1 MTTETLKI
9 SSTWQQISDGTQ
21 TKSVQVL
28 SGVIQMVDSDSA
40 PSTSSAGHVI
50 SGWISVTPPTK
61 AWVRATGSQSA
72 SVAVS

>member
-1 MTTETLKI
+1 MTTQTL
-9 SSTWQQISDGTQ
+9 TVTTAWQQISDGTQ

-40 PSTSSAGHVI
+40 PSTSAAGHVI
-50 SGWISVTPPTK
+50 SGWVSVTPPTK
-61 AWVRATGSQSA
+61 SWVRATGSQSA

>member
-1 MTTETLKI
+1 MTTETLII
-9 SSTWQQISDGTQ
+9 SRTWQQISDGTQ

-28 SGVIQMVDSDSA
+28 SGVIQMVDSDTA
-40 PSTSSAGHVI
+40 PSTSAAGHVI
-50 SGWISVTPPTK
+50 SDWVSVTPPTK